1 MMEDWQIDFEWLR
14 VRHIVKDSMGQDG
27 LPDLQIIL
35 LLIGVQE
42 ANVLKTEYTKEE
54 KQDLMHVATCHL
66 LTLDGYFEYVGKDED
81 GWPHFKQMRVVPA
94 EGEKAQERLLKQ
106 CIINYFNTTTVS
118 NTITHEN

>member
-1 MMEDWQIDFEWLR
+1 MEDWQIDFEWLR
-14 VRHIVKDSMGQDG
+14 VRHIVKDSMGQDE

-66 LTLDGYFEYVGKDED
+66 LSLEGYFEYVGKDEE
-81 GWPHFKQMRVVPA
+81 GWPHFKQARIVPA
-94 EGEKAQERLLKQ
+94 EGEKAQELLLKE
-106 CIINYFNTTTVS
+106 CIINYFNTSTTA
-118 NTITHEN
+118 NTITNEN